1 MKNKN
6 GEIHFRVKSFNTDF
20 DLKVDKV
27 RWAVA
32 ASLPVEDNL
41 AGVDIPV
48 EDKDPGLVDSSLV
61 ADLDIVA
68 ATVVVDLDHTSAAD
82 RPAVE

>member
-6 GEIHFRVKSFNTDF
+6 GEIHFGVKSFNTDF
-20 DLKVDKV
+20 DLEVDKV

-41 AGVDIPV
+41 AGVDIQ
-48 EDKDPGLVDSSLV
+48 DPGLVDSSLV